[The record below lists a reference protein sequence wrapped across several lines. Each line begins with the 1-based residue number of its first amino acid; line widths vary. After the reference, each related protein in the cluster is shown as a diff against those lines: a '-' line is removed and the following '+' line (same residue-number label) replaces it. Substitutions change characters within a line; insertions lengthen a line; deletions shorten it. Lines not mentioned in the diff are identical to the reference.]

1 MICRPNRTPLSSG
14 NKQKVDMRARKPL
27 KILEKIICIAQDKP
41 FICVVTKSIRKGL
54 IEHCWFNKT
63 FSYGFSILN
72 DVFEDSIM
80 KTMLTMPQLSKKEA
94 ENIAVC
100 YDKLWKLMIDKRLTK
115 HSFAKRRR
123 LQLTQW
129 RNSRE
134 MKMCEW
140 RHL

>member
-27 KILEKIICIAQDKP
+27 KILEKIICITQDNP